1 MAYGT
6 FPVRAGRA
14 RASHRILKTL
24 GVVAISAAAYGFSA
38 PGTGG
43 YRAIDPLTELP
54 PVQTA
59 SLEFRSGEPVIS
71 GTVASLFDAP
81 IFSGPNRVDKT
92 DRVRPE
98 INLVAFSQRFDAL
111 RLSMVAAREA
121 GGSYIERQSSVM
133 VADAEETAQEAS
145 EDGPRISVASID
157 PEMVSSDGLAA
168 INAFA
173 DGADV
178 DPTIPQPVSVPE
190 ALAYGRAT
198 TPATDFTPKHTY
210 SEREQWCLATGI
222 YFEARGESYRGQVAV
237 AQTIMNRVEHP
248 DYPDTICGVVYQNQ
262 HRRNACQ
269 FSFACD
275 GIADRINEPAA
286 WAQAQEITQ
295 TVLNNEIYL
304 TEVADATHYHATYVR
319 PHWARNMDKLAQ
331 VGLHVF
337 YRFKPGWIFG

>member
-1 MAYGT
+1 M
-6 FPVRAGRA
+6 
-14 RASHRILKTL
+14 
-24 GVVAISAAAYGFSA
+24 

-43 YRAIDPLTELP
+43 GRTVDPLTDLP

-59 SLEFRSGEPVIS
+59 SLDFEAGKPVIS
-71 GTVASLFDAP
+71 GTVASLFEAP
-81 IFSGPNRVDKT
+81 IFSGVNRTDKT
-92 DRVRPE
+92 DRARPE
-98 INLVAFSQRFDAL
+98 INLVAFSQSFDAL

-133 VADAEETAQEAS
+133 VADAEEAAEEAS
-145 EDGPRISVASID
+145 EEGPRISVAAID
-157 PEMVSSDGLAA
+157 PEMVSTDGLAA
-168 INAFA
+168 IDAFA

-178 DPTIPQPVSVPE
+178 AVDPDLPRPVSVPQ

-237 AQTIMNRVEHP
+237 AQTIMNRVDHD

-275 GIADRINEPAA
+275 GIADRISEPAA
-286 WAQAQEITQ
+286 WDRAQEITR
-295 TVLNNEIYL
+295 TVLNREIYL